1 MINYNNLSFIH
12 YLNLAFESTQRECRK
27 FQSPFSAHSQLLY
40 SWSHASYR
48 KEGARYALSYDIE
61 TWTNHTFQ
69 TSSGFWLGFW
79 LFFLLTTLSYS
90 WWNWIQREILRSL
103 LWWTRI
109 RGVLQLYMLTAQ
121 NILTLQWPGSSSH
134 RCIET
139 HLNTRTYLCSRMF
152 QYYLAS
158 YLISQ
163 ASYCTFINQHDEK
176 NQNVF
181 V

>member
-27 FQSPFSAHSQLLY
+27 FQSPFSARSQLLY

-79 LFFLLTTLSYS
+79 LFFSSNHT
-90 WWNWIQREILRSL
+90 I
-103 LWWTRI
+103 
-109 RGVLQLYMLTAQ
+109 LQLVKLNSTWDFAFFTLMEQNQRSSAIIYADSTEYSYFTMAWVFLT
-121 NILTLQWPGSSSH
+121 
-134 RCIET
+134 
-139 HLNTRTYLCSRMF
+139 
-152 QYYLAS
+152 
-158 YLISQ
+158 
-163 ASYCTFINQHDEK
+163 
-176 NQNVF
+176 
-181 V
+181 